1 MSDPL
6 EVARIEITRALTDPD
21 GDLIGVTFAD
31 ALTLIEALGMLR
43 MAELTIIAERM
54 GETCPPR

>member
-31 ALTLIEALGMLR
+31 DLTLIEALGMLR

-54 GETCPPR
+54 GET

>member
-6 EVARIEITRALTDPD
+6 EVARIEITRALTDSD
-21 GDLIGVTFAD
+21 GEDRDLIGVTFAD
-31 ALTLIEALGMLR
+31 DLTLIEALGMLR

-54 GETCPPR
+54 GET